1 MAYPFTPRKQPDV
14 TALTY
19 VIPDVTG
26 TSAGNDLRFP
36 LWKQG
41 VKRGIDMGV
50 SLLLLVLLSP
60 LLIVTGLLVR
70 LTSPGPVLFRQKRL
84 GRNGKVFAICK
95 FRTMRVDAPDIRN
108 ADGSAF
114 SSDNDSRVTPVGKW
128 LRKTSLDELPQFL
141 NVLGGSMS
149 LVGPRP
155 DQTDQ
160 LAYYTE
166 AETLRLA
173 VKPGITGLAQ
183 ISGRNTLSWEA
194 RKQLDITYVQ
204 QWSLRSDFVI
214 LARTLPYVLLQRGIN
229 NGPQP
234 PAPSPKKA
242 WEKGRL

>member
-19 VIPDVTG
+19 AASDVTG
-26 TSAGNDLRFP
+26 ILTNGNLRLP
-36 LWKQG
+36 LWK
-41 VKRGIDMGV
+41 RGIKRAMDIGV

-60 LLIVTGLLVR
+60 LLILTGLMVR

-114 SSDNDSRVTPVGKW
+114 SSENDPRVTPVGKW

-155 DQTDQ
+155 DQADQ

-166 AETLRLA
+166 AEKLRLA

-204 QWSLRSDFVI
+204 QWSLRSDLVI
-214 LARTLPYVLLQRGIN
+214 LARTLPYVLLQHGVN
-229 NGPQP
+229 ASA
-234 PAPSPKKA
+234 PAPAAKK
-242 WEKGRL
+242 